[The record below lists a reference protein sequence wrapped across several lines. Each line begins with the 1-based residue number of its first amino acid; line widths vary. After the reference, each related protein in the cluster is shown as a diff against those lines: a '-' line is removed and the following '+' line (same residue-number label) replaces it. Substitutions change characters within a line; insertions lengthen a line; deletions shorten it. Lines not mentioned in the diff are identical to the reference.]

1 MNMENKLYY
10 YAGYDSVHRLSK
22 IKNFYWDTKENII
35 NYLKS
40 QCEFKEGTT
49 QEEIDENIELMFK
62 CYTEETNE
70 RTKLTQNLA
79 DNK

>member
-1 MNMENKLYY
+1 MENKLYY

>member
-1 MNMENKLYY
+1 MMNMESKLYY
-10 YAGYDSVHRLSK
+10 YAGYDRVHKESN

-49 QEEIDENIELMFK
+49 QEEIDENIEIMFK
-62 CYTEETNE
+62 CYTSE
-70 RTKLTQNLA
+70 A
-79 DNK
+79 DEYSNK